1 MTALDLISGLTQAI
15 FVLIFLLVF
24 VRTVRHT
31 TPAHIDMSIFFG
43 ILAFV
48 VAESRI
54 AVFLGVRQPVWFVD
68 VLVALIVAL
77 PYVLLR
83 LVDDFTRVP
92 VMLKRGAE
100 ILLLIIVAAYTY
112 DSLVTPPVDAPI
124 TLALVAYIAGLF
136 FYCGAAFIKASR
148 GAQGVTRRREEAISL
163 GTILFGLDILMA
175 GIGGLLP
182 EPDKT
187 FLTATGQVLGLGSG
201 LAFYLGF
208 APPSFLRRAWQAT
221 ELRGF
226 LTSAAELPRL
236 PTTLDIVR
244 ELERGAASAT
254 GANARVA
261 LWDEDT
267 KLLHSWR
274 DTDEPVEISPGRFI
288 AGRAFELQRTIFT
301 TNPAKED
308 PADAES
314 YRRSRA
320 GAVMS
325 TPITAGGRRL
335 GVLSLFAERA
345 PIFAQSDMELAAL
358 LADQAAVILESR
370 ALIDHAA
377 RMKAQEEAMRLKED
391 FVSAAAHDLKTPLTT
406 VVAQAEFLE
415 RKALRD
421 PSSPADLQGLQR
433 IVREGKRLA
442 ALVTDLLDAARLEQG
457 RLLAE
462 REPVDLGALVAEVCT
477 RQQPA
482 AHSCDVDVRG
492 AVVGVYDRRR
502 IEQLIDNL
510 VENAK
515 KYSPE
520 ATPVQ
525 VAVWQ
530 QDGEARISVKD
541 HGIGIPPSDMPKI
554 FERFSRASNV
564 DDRRFHGMGL
574 GLYICR
580 GIVEEHGGRIWA
592 ESEIGKGS
600 TFHVALPL
608 QDGRRLN

>member
-1 MTALDLISGLTQAI
+1 MTALDLINGLTQAI

-24 VRTVRHT
+24 VRTLRHT
-31 TPAHIDMSIFFG
+31 TPAHIDMSLFFG

-54 AVFLGVRQPVWFVD
+54 SGFLGVTPPVWFTD

-92 VMLKRGAE
+92 VLLKRGAE
-100 ILLLIIVAAYTY
+100 LFLIILVAAYAY
-112 DSLVTPPVDAPI
+112 DSLVTPPVDPPI
-124 TLALVAYIAGLF
+124 ILAVVAYLAGLF
-136 FYCGAAFIKASR
+136 FYCGAAFIAASR
-148 GAQGVTRRREEAISL
+148 KAEGVTRRRMQGISL
-163 GTILFGLDILMA
+163 GTILFGLDILMS
-175 GIGGLLP
+175 GIGGVMP

-187 FLTATGQVLGLGSG
+187 FLTATGQILGLASG
-201 LAFYLGF
+201 VAFYLGF
-208 APPSFLRRAWQAT
+208 APPSFLRRAWQAP
-221 ELRGF
+221 ELRNF
-226 LTSAAELPRL
+226 LARAAELPRL
-236 PTTLDIVR
+236 PDTLDIVR
-244 ELERGAASAT
+244 ELERGAAGAT
-254 GANARVA
+254 GSNARVA

-267 KLLHSWR
+267 KVLRMWR
-274 DTDEPVEISPGRFI
+274 EGGEAVEVMPGRFI
-288 AGRAFELQRTIFT
+288 AGRAFELQRTVFT
-301 TNPAKED
+301 TDPSKED

-335 GVLSLFAERA
+335 GVLSLFAERP
-345 PIFAQSDMELAAL
+345 PIFAQSDMELAQL

-457 RLLAE
+457 RLTAE
-462 REPVDLGALVAEVCT
+462 REPVDLGTLVSEVVA

-482 AHSCDVDVRG
+482 AHATDVDVRG

-502 IEQLIDNL
+502 IEQLVENL

-525 VAVWQ
+525 VTVWQ
-530 QDGEARISVKD
+530 QDGEARVSVRD
-541 HGIGIPPSDMPKI
+541 HGIGIPPTDLPKI